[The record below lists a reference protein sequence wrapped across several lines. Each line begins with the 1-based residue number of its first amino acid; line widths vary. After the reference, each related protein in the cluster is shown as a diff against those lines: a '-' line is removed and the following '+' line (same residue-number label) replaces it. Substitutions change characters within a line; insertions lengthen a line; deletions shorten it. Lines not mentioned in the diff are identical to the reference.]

1 MKKKRVS
8 PLWAGI
14 DSLSLDKRNFDP
26 SRGDIEG
33 ICRFFAIGMLQHF
46 EKEKNISVSH
56 SNFFVF
62 AATTQGAYAL
72 KFYPRNASKIITR
85 EYALNRILTHHHFPT
100 PIMNAGL
107 DGQPFVL
114 SNDLLV
120 TCYSYIKGIPVWHDI
135 KHIKTIHQINAALLL
150 LKNIL
155 STSKERIPL
164 QKQERLTTTIN
175 GLVQESR
182 SLAPYTHKK
191 IIDASLKD
199 SCRIYQRHQPLFT
212 RQCLHNNAGLTNFL
226 IDQKTV
232 YTLDLSHI
240 KEDYILSDLASLVI
254 SCLFRSIPVKT
265 IKTIVKDYFTQ
276 HNIGSEGLIVLHA
289 LLKIKIISEYLR
301 NIKYEKNLKLSV
313 PSPGLA
319 HTYMPHLLAYKK
331 IAAPLLKGMNNI
343 SGLIGTDG

>member
-254 SCLFRSIPVKT
+254 SCLFFDISKT
-265 IKTIVKDYFTQ
+265 SIKTIVKDYFKQ
-276 HNIGSEGLIVLHA
+276 HKIEPDYIAVLTA
-289 LLKIKIISEYLR
+289 LIKIGLAREYLK
-301 NIKYEKNLKLSV
+301 NIRREKSLKPSTYSQDLVRTYISHLSIRKE
-313 PSPGLA
+313 SIIAIL
-319 HTYMPHLLAYKK
+319 KK
-331 IAAPLLKGMNNI
+331 GDLNGI
-343 SGLIGTDG
+343 S